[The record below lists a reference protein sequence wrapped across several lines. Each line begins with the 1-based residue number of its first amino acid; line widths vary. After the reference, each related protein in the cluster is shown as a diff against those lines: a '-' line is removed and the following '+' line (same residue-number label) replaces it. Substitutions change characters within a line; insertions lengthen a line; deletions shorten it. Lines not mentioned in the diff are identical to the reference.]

1 MGRHN
6 TLPPVV
12 LVTKLSAAVAPA
24 FEALNFICF
33 PPTSPTR
40 THTLI
45 RLTRHFTEM
54 FCLFLP
60 SVFCCQW
67 SVATVWKVTPW
78 IYILDW
84 LYATSNAWP
93 RVRFMAILASSLPW
107 LHFNIFILFTIYRS
121 IWLNWAQTYR
131 VKHHQF
137 CSWSF
142 ISPQLMPTSLPITVK
157 QTQNQTQS
165 LGRLSW

>member
-33 PPTSPTR
+33 PPTPPTH

-45 RLTRHFTEM
+45 WLTRHFTEM

-93 RVRFMAILASSLPW
+93 HVRFMAILASSLPW

-121 IWLNWAQTYR
+121 ILLNWAQSYR

-142 ISPQLMPTSLPITVK
+142 ISPQLTPTSLPITVK

-165 LGRLSW
+165 PGRLSW